1 MKAISPVIATVII
14 VAVAIAIAVAV
25 AFWMMGIVSSQTT
38 VERLE
43 VITPSAVRMDDI
55 AYPGT
60 QEYYVIS
67 ILVRNTGPS
76 DATIQEV
83 FINSQPYWQY
93 GNVKIFWA
101 NGRVAVANISAVN
114 TTSPIVT
121 LQGGGTAQPFDTST
135 GVPLASGQEVTFII
149 IVPRGQEPFKSGVN
163 IFIELRSARGQSY
176 QQSLTLP

>member
-43 VITPSAVRMDDI
+43 VITPSAIRMED
-55 AYPGT
+55 ATYGT
-60 QEYYVIS
+60 EYYVIS

-101 NGRVAVANISAVN
+101 PGRAAVASIDQIN
-114 TTSPIVT
+114 TTAATVT
-121 LQGGGTAQPFDTST
+121 LQSGGTANVFDQNT
-135 GVPLASGQEVTFII
+135 GVPLASGQEVTFFI

-176 QQSLTLP
+176 QQSVTLP